1 MEKMKNG
8 KCKMQKKSLKKDE
21 QAVSPVIGVI
31 MMIAITVV
39 IAAVVAAF
47 AYGIIGGV
55 AKAPDAALVVDNFK
69 LSTGSTNVTIIHHG
83 GDTITDAFNGTA
95 LITTGEKWDNLE
107 VRYNGAKVSSQMS
120 YMNGTTNSNSTA
132 WATNFKAGDEL
143 MITFNTIS
151 TDDTLTI
158 VYTPTNS
165 VLQRVKVA

>member
-1 MEKMKNG
+1 LSVVFGIETI
-8 KCKMQKKSLKKDE
+8 D
-21 QAVSPVIGVI
+21 V
-31 MMIAITVV
+31 MIAITVV

-69 LSTGSTNVTIIHHG
+69 LSTDSTNNVTIIHHG

-95 LITTGEKWDNLE
+95 NDKKLMWDNLE
-107 VRYNGAKVSSQMS
+107 VRYNGAKITDKNL
-120 YMNGTTNSNSTA
+120 YMNGTIYSSG
-132 WATNFKAGDEL
+132 WIDNFKAGDEL
-143 MITFNTIS
+143 MITFGKIS
-151 TDDTLTI
+151 TGDTLTV